1 MTIGLKDDKAAVNI
15 APNLTAA
22 EAYLLLGTLA
32 LHLLNSYYKVATTTL
47 NINHNSGKTDS
58 NSKLSKSELNSAI
71 KGIKDSMYDA
81 MDSVFSN
88 VLSQFM
94 PEHPRYTLEDEAII
108 ELTNQK
114 IEEEYNKLSDED
126 KEAYRQTYNQT
137 LSKLKEQVNANVANK
152 DEDIESTG
160 TTSTAS
166 TTDSTTTS
174 STTTSSTATATNSTN

>member
-1 MTIGLKDDKAAVNI
+1 METMEKYMTIGLKDDKAAVNI
-15 APNLTAA
+15 APSLTAA

-47 NINHNSGKTDS
+47 NINHNSSTKLTPK
-58 NSKLSKSELNSAI
+58 NAKLSASELNSAI

-114 IEEEYNKLSDED
+114 IEEEYNKLSDKD

-137 LSKLKEQVNANVANK
+137 LSKLKEQVNANVATK
-152 DEDIESTG
+152 DIESTG
-160 TTSTAS
+160 TTST
-166 TTDSTTTS
+166 TSTTTS
-174 STTTSSTATATNSTN
+174 STTK